1 MRTTI
6 SFIDKNEKFL
16 MTINHDVNPIDT
28 YKVGDKIFLE
38 VDTIIYPITKNKLA
52 EKYTEEFVEYIIEE
66 HEEDCKKLNK
76 RFKII
81 SKEHSITKS
90 INFEHEFSQT
100 IEYTVKPCEKFYFKW
115 WYIKYLLKKPFR
127 DLRIVK

>member
-6 SFIDKNEKFL
+6 SFVDKNENLL
-16 MTINHDVNPIDT
+16 MSINHDVNPIDT
-28 YKVGDKIFLE
+28 YKVGDKIYLD
-38 VDTIIYPITKNKLA
+38 VDTIIYPVTKSKLR
-52 EKYTEEFVEYIIEE
+52 EQYKEEFVDAIIKE

-81 SKEHSITKS
+81 SKYHSIKKS
-90 INFEHEFSQT
+90 LNFEHEFSQ
-100 IEYTVKPCEKFYFKW
+100 IIVYTVKPCEKFYFKW

-127 DLRIVK
+127 DLKIVK